1 MTRDRLVYGGLG
13 ALLLAV
19 VLVAVAINSGI
30 EERTGRPATLE
41 DVQPAPGSLV
51 PPQTTVIVDVPN
63 EYRIELFIEVFTSEG
78 ATWVRIPDSEINSTL
93 AATGQYSW
101 KPDPSHFIQEWTPG
115 NQRMRV
121 TWDTIAGV
129 PDPGEYVWSFR
140 VG

>member
-13 ALLLAV
+13 ALLVAV
-19 VLVAVAINSGI
+19 VLVAVALNSGL
-30 EERTGRPATLE
+30 EDRAERPETLE
-41 DVQPAPGSLV
+41 GVEPAPGSLV
-51 PPQTTVIVDVPN
+51 PPQTTVIIDVPN

-78 ATWVRIPDSEINSTL
+78 ARWVRIPDSEINATL

-115 NQRMRV
+115 TQRMRV
-121 TWDTIAGV
+121 RWDTIAGV
-129 PDPGEYVWSFR
+129 PDPGEYTWSFR

>member
-1 MTRDRLVYGGLG
+1 MA

-19 VLVAVAINSGI
+19 VLVAAALNSGI
-30 EERTGRPATLE
+30 DERTARPETLE
-41 DVQPAPGSLV
+41 NLEPAPGSLV
-51 PPQTTVIVDVPN
+51 PPQATVLVDVPN
-63 EYRIELFIEVFTSEG
+63 EYQIELFIEVFTAEG
-78 ATWVRIPDSEINSTL
+78 AQWVRIPDSEINSTL

-101 KPDPSHFIQEWTPG
+101 RPDPSHFIQEWIPG

-121 TWDTIAGV
+121 RWDTISGL

>member
-19 VLVAVAINSGI
+19 VFVAVALNSGLDDASQ
-30 EERTGRPATLE
+30 RPDTLE
-41 DVQPAPGSLV
+41 SLEPAPGSLV
-51 PPQTTVIVDVPN
+51 PPQAIVVVDVPN
-63 EYRIELFIEVFTSEG
+63 EYRIELFIEVFTADG
-78 ATWVRIPDSEINSTL
+78 AQWVRIPDSEINATL

-101 KPDPSHFIQEWTPG
+101 GPDPSHFVQEWIPG

-121 TWDTIAGV
+121 RWDTISGV